1 MKITGKILAIN
12 DTQQISDTFQKRTF
26 VLTYAEHPQYPEYIT
41 FDLVQDRCSLIDG
54 FQVGQDVEVS
64 FNLRGRQWTSP
75 AGETK
80 YFNALQAWRIEP
92 LAKEGAQPAAQED
105 TAQQATERTAALE
118 DDLPF

>member
-64 FNLRGRQWTSP
+64 FNLRGRQWT
-75 AGETK
+75 
-80 YFNALQAWRIEP
+80 IEP